1 MLDKHDMSEYILC
14 AAISLPI
21 RDNEPPI
28 IIGGFRHGDCMT
40 NAIKMGYLN
49 YISQDEQGFL
59 TSKGRFVDRKEAKII
74 AKNANQLLRDSIFEN
89 LISEDIY

>member
-1 MLDKHDMSEYILC
+1 
-14 AAISLPI
+14 
-21 RDNEPPI
+21 
-28 IIGGFRHGDCMT
+28 MT